1 MALKITAAAAHPAA
15 ILFRSFPAASHA
27 CTGVMPV
34 FGSATCAE
42 ILSMPSGG
50 GGAANHQYQADRSPA
65 MRANVANVTTHG
77 L

>member
-1 MALKITAAAAHPAA
+1 
-15 ILFRSFPAASHA
+15 
-27 CTGVMPV
+27 MPV

-50 GGAANHQYQADRSPA
+50 GPTNQADRSPA